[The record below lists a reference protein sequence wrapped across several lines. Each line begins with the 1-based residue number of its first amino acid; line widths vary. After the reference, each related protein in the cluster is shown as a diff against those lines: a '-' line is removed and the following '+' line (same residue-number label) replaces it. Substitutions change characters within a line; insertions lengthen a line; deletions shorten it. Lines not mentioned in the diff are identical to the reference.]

1 MGRLEGKVAM
11 VTGAAAGL
19 GAAAARLLAKES
31 AKVVITTRKKL
42 AEGQALAEEIKRE
55 GGEATFLKLDVSKEE
70 DWEQVIAQVINMY
83 GKLNVLVN
91 NAGIGQVSN
100 LEEISLAQWNQT
112 MAINATG
119 VFLGTR
125 YGIKVMK
132 NNGEPCS
139 IINISSIQIH
149 MNEPFCIDYNAS
161 KGAVESI
168 TKTAALHCC
177 EAGYSIRINAVCP
190 GYIYTPMIEED
201 ARTQGF
207 SSEEYVKQL
216 VEKCCP
222 IGHIGKPID
231 VAYAVLYLASDE
243 SQFVTGSD
251 LVVDG
256 GISAK

>member
-1 MGRLEGKVAM
+1 
-11 VTGAAAGL
+11 
-19 GAAAARLLAKES
+19 LAKEG

-125 YGIKVMK
+125 YGIKAMK

-139 IINISSIQIH
+139 IINISSIEIH

-168 TKTAALHCC
+168 TKTASLHCC
-177 EAGYSIRINAVCP
+177 EAGYSIRVNAVCP

-207 SSEEYVKQL
+207 SNEEYVKQL
-216 VEKCCP
+216 VEKYCP
-222 IGHIGKPID
+222 IGRIGKPID